1 MNGKNGKFAKTVSF
15 FLRVDTINS
24 AKEKI
29 AEKPINDGKGM
40 GLK

>member
-1 MNGKNGKFAKTVSF
+1 MNGKNGKFIKTVF
-15 FLRVDTINS
+15 FFPRVDTINS

-29 AEKPINDGKGM
+29 GEKPTNDGKGM